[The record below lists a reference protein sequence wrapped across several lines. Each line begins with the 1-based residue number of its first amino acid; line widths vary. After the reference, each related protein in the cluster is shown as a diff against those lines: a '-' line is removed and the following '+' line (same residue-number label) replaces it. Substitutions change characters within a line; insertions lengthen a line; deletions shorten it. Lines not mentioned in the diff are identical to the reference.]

1 MIRRILVDR
10 RNNILELYNRFEPE
24 KKNFTNKV
32 RAILNELPFEV
43 KCVDSE
49 IVIEI
54 CKRLGIK
61 WNATKW
67 KIEALKNHN
76 KVTLTLHNIFKLD
89 SKKVKTPNDK
99 VMLYENIGQVSVGD
113 DFFVKF

>member
-1 MIRRILVDR
+1 
-10 RNNILELYNRFEPE
+10 LELYNQFESE
-24 KKNFTNKV
+24 KKNLTNKV
-32 RAILNELPFEV
+32 RAVLNELPYEV

-54 CKRLGIK
+54 CKRLGIT

-67 KIEALKNHN
+67 KVQALKNHN

-89 SKKVKTPNDK
+89 SN
-99 VMLYENIGQVSVGD
+99 L
-113 DFFVKF
+113 